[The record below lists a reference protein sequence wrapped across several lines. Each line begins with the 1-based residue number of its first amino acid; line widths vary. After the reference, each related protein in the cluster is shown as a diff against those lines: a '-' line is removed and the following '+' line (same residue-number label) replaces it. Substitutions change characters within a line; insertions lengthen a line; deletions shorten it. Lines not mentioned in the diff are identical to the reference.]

1 MSLPGRVRLVE
12 VGLRDGL
19 QNELTF
25 VPTAVK
31 LQLAGLLAD
40 AGHTTIELTSFV
52 SPKWVEQMRDASDVL
67 GSLPRVAGVSYPVL
81 VPNLQ
86 GLERALA
93 AGAREIA
100 VFVSASEAFS
110 TKNTNCTIAESVKRA
125 GEVTGRALA
134 AGLGVRGYLSCAVAC
149 PYQGPIAPQEVASVA
164 GQLFALGCAEVSL
177 GDTIGVAT
185 PAQIRLLLEACAKV
199 ADLSR
204 FAGHFHDTYG
214 MAIANIYAS
223 LTMGLTVFDCSVGG
237 LGGCPYAPGAAG
249 NVASEDLVYLL
260 NGLGIDCG
268 IDLQRL
274 LTAASFILGHL
285 GRSAQSKV
293 GRAHRVETSRQPP
306 GEESG
311 NVG

>member
-1 MSLPGRVRLVE
+1 MSLPGRARLVE
-12 VGLRDGL
+12 VCLRDGL
-19 QNELTF
+19 QNESAF

-31 LQLAGLLAD
+31 LELAELLAK

-52 SPKWVEQMRDASDVL
+52 SPKWVEQMRDAADVL
-67 GSLPRVAGVSYPVL
+67 GSLPRVDGVSYPVL
-81 VPNLQ
+81 VPNFK
-86 GLERALA
+86 GLERAQA

-110 TKNTNCTIAESVKRA
+110 KKNTNCTIAESLKRA

-134 AGLGVRGYLSCAVAC
+134 AGLAVRGYLSCVVAC
-149 PYQGPIAPQEVASVA
+149 PYQGSIAPQEVASVA
-164 GQLFALGCAEVSL
+164 ARLFDLGCAEVSL

-185 PAQIRLLLEACAKV
+185 PAQIRLLLEACAQV

-204 FAGHFHDTYG
+204 FAGHYHDTYG
-214 MAIANIYAS
+214 MAIANVYAS

-268 IDLQRL
+268 VDLQRL
-274 LTAASFILGHL
+274 LAAASFILGHL
-285 GRSAQSKV
+285 GRPAQSKV
-293 GRAHRVETSRQPP
+293 GRAKRAS
-306 GEESG
+306 
-311 NVG
+311 